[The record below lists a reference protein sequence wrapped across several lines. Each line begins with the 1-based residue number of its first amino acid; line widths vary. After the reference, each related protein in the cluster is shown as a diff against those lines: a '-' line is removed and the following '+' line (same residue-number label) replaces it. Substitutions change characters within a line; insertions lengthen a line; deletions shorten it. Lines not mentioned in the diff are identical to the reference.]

1 MVVADA
7 VKPRGLYSLRLSA
20 RGDAYR
26 TPLPGGGHGEAW
38 QRHDGVVLLRAGD
51 EAGIELLR
59 FMLALEDD
67 HTEFVRR
74 FRSDPLL
81 GRSIRELQGLRPLR
95 LATVTQAVVRA
106 LCGQLIEAR
115 RARAIERAIMRT
127 CGALPT
133 REAVGALSPA
143 DLRRLGLATA
153 RASTLVRLCRSLDL
167 ERLRTLPP
175 EAVEARLLRER
186 GIGPWSLGV
195 IGLEGLG
202 SYRYGLVG
210 DLELIKLC
218 SALRGRWV
226 EGWETA
232 ELLAPYEEWA
242 GLAGV
247 YLMRGWA
254 AGLVPGACT
263 DRARLVR
270 IESRRAA

>member
-1 MVVADA
+1 MLQDA

-20 RGDAYR
+20 RGDSYR
-26 TPLPGGGHGEAW
+26 GALPGGTRGEAW
-38 QRHDGVVLLRAGD
+38 QRPDGVVVLRAED
-51 EAGIELLR
+51 EDGLRLLR
-59 FMLALEDD
+59 FMLALGDD
-67 HTEFVRR
+67 HVEFVRR

-106 LCGQLIEAR
+106 VCGQLIEAR
-115 RARAIERAIMRT
+115 RARALERAVARA
-127 CGALPT
+127 CGDATPT
-133 REAVGALSPA
+133 REQVGSLSPA
-143 DLRRLGLATA
+143 ELRRLGLATA
-153 RASTLVRLCRSLDL
+153 RASTLVRLCRSVDL
-167 ERLRTLPP
+167 ERLRELPL

-210 DLELIKLC
+210 DLGLIKLC

-247 YLMRGWA
+247 YFMRGWA
-254 AGLVPGACT
+254 AGLVPGASS
-263 DRARLVR
+263 DRARR
-270 IESRRAA
+270 IRVDARRAA